1 MFINVFI
8 VLQNNR
14 KVNEGGIMKTE
25 KNIFWAFLLNLLF
38 SIFEFVGG
46 AFIGSVAIVSDA
58 LHDASDAATI
68 GISYLLEKKSHKAPD
83 ENYTYGYTRYSVV
96 GGLITTTILI
106 FGSIIVIAKAI
117 ERIINPNEINYDGMI
132 IFAVV
137 GVIVNIIAAFLTHK
151 GDSLNQK
158 AVNLHL
164 IEDVLGWV
172 VVLIGAIVMKFTDI
186 AIIDPILSIV
196 VAIFIMINAIVMIKE
211 VLDIFLQKAPKG
223 FSVKKIKSRILEI
236 DGVSDVHH
244 IHIWSMDGQTG
255 CCTMHIVTDYNHKEI
270 KDAARDVL
278 KKYGISHSTLELENS
293 DEECLDKHCR
303 AYEGFDCENCHHH
316 HSHH

>member
-1 MFINVFI
+1 
-8 VLQNNR
+8 
-14 KVNEGGIMKTE
+14 MKTE
-25 KNIFWAFLLNLLF
+25 RNIFWAFMLNLLF
-38 SIFEFVGG
+38 SIFEFIGG

-68 GISYLLEKKSHKAPD
+68 GISYLLEKKSHQAPD
-83 ENYTYGYTRYSVV
+83 ENYTYGYTRYSVI

-117 ERIINPNEINYDGMI
+117 ERIVNPNEINYDGMI

-137 GVIVNIIAAFLTHK
+137 GVVVNIIAAYLTHK

-164 IEDVLGWV
+164 LEDVLGWV
-172 VVLIGAIVMKFTDI
+172 VVLIGAIIMRFTDLS
-186 AIIDPILSIV
+186 IIDPIMSIL
-196 VAIFIMINAIVMIKE
+196 VAIFITINAAGMLKE

-223 FSVKKIKSRILEI
+223 FSVKEIKSHILEI
-236 DGVSDVHH
+236 EGVSDVHH

-255 CCTMHIVTDYNHKEI
+255 CCTLHIVTDSNPKEI
-270 KDAARDVL
+270 KKAAREIL
-278 KKYGISHSTLELENS
+278 KNHGISHSTLELEGS

-303 AYEGFDCENCHHH
+303 AYEDFDADGGHHH
-316 HSHH
+316 HHHH

>member
-1 MFINVFI
+1 
-8 VLQNNR
+8 
-14 KVNEGGIMKTE
+14 MKTE
-25 KNIFWAFLLNLLF
+25 KNIFWAFIINLLF
-38 SIFEFVGG
+38 SIFEFIGG
-46 AFIGSVAIVSDA
+46 AFIGSVAIVSDE

-68 GISYLLEKKSHKAPD
+68 GISYLFEKKSHKAPD

-117 ERIINPNEINYDGMI
+117 ERIINPKDINYEGMI

-137 GVIVNIIAAFLTHK
+137 GVIVNLIAAFLTHK

-164 IEDVLGWV
+164 LEDVLGWV
-172 VVLIGAIVMKFTDI
+172 VVLIGAVIMKFTDI
-186 AIIDPILSIV
+186 AMIDPILSIV
-196 VAIFIMINAIVMIKE
+196 VAIFIMINATVMLKE

-223 FSVKKIKSRILEI
+223 FSVKEIKAHLLEI
-236 DGVSDVHH
+236 EGVIDAHH

-255 CCTMHIVTDYNHKEI
+255 CCTMHIVTDLDHKSI
-270 KDAARDVL
+270 KNAVRNVL
-278 KKYGISHSTLELENS
+278 KEQGISHSTLEIEDT
-293 DEECLDKHCR
+293 DEECFDKSCR
-303 AYEGFDCENCHHH
+303 AYENFDAGCSHHH
-316 HSHH
+316 HHY

>member
-1 MFINVFI
+1 
-8 VLQNNR
+8 
-14 KVNEGGIMKTE
+14 MKTE

-38 SIFEFVGG
+38 SIIEFVGG

-137 GVIVNIIAAFLTHK
+137 GVIVNLIAAFLTHK

-186 AIIDPILSIV
+186 SVIDPILSIV
-196 VAIFIMINAIVMIKE
+196 VAIFIMINAIVMLKE

-223 FSVKKIKSRILEI
+223 FRVKEIKAHLLEI
-236 DGVSDVHH
+236 EGIQDVHH

-255 CCTMHIVTDYNHKEI
+255 CCTMHIVTDHDHKEI
-270 KDAARDVL
+270 KNSVRETL
-278 KKYGISHSTLELENS
+278 KNHGINHSTLEIE
-293 DEECLDKHCR
+293 DIGEECFDKSCR
-303 AYEGFDCENCHHH
+303 AYEDFECNHTHNCHHH
-316 HSHH
+316 H

>member
-1 MFINVFI
+1 
-8 VLQNNR
+8 
-14 KVNEGGIMKTE
+14 MKTE

-38 SIFEFVGG
+38 SVFEFVGG

-137 GVIVNIIAAFLTHK
+137 GVIVNLIAAFFTHE

-164 IEDVLGWV
+164 VEDVLGWV

-186 AIIDPILSIV
+186 SVIDPILSIV
-196 VAIFIMINAIVMIKE
+196 VAIFIMINAIVMLKE

-223 FSVKKIKSRILEI
+223 FSVKEIKAHLLEI
-236 DGVSDVHH
+236 SGIADVHH

-255 CCTMHIVTDYNHKEI
+255 CCTMHIVTDHDHKEI
-270 KDAARDVL
+270 KDSVRKAL
-278 KKYGISHSTLELENS
+278 KNHGISHSTLEIEAIG
-293 DEECLDKHCR
+293 EECFDKSCR
-303 AYEGFDCENCHHH
+303 AYEDFECNHTHNCHHH
-316 HSHH
+316 H